1 MTKLFKRRLI
11 ARTAS
16 DSVIH
21 NLERRLCLSAV
32 LASNVT
38 GASAAGDAFID
49 SKGVLQID
57 GTNQPD
63 VVDVSYNFEFSVG
76 SSNQLE
82 VDGTV
87 TAKINGS
94 TYTFDSAK
102 VKQIAVNGYEGNDSI
117 DIPGGEE
124 NNFGLPTPVNVVV
137 NDGGGNDSINV
148 DTEED
153 GFSNI
158 SQAIAPTSSVTVLN
172 GDDNI
177 FVGGSTGSSVT
188 AGNGNDTISGSA
200 SYDDLQVTVKAGNG
214 NDEIDG
220 VSPGIANL
228 EMYAQLGSGQDTL
241 NNADDPDIGVFGYTS
256 NGQSASATYS
266 LDDPTNGNFDL
277 TGIVTNAGKPLKGA
291 TVYLDINDDGKL
303 DTGDISTTTVANG
316 TYRLS
321 YTPPENDNQTYRV
334 SVIAPAGLTAYPLS
348 YGVQPAVG
356 VGYLN
361 QNFALATPSVAHPVQ
376 FGTSGSYR
384 GLGNVAA
391 NAVDGNLNTFFDG
404 PDASGDFVALDYG
417 SPVRVTQIKF
427 APRATLATRMVGG
440 MFQASNTPD
449 FSSAVTLYTIT
460 STPVTGKLTTVAI
473 NNAGAYRYVRYIGPA
488 NGYCDIAEMQFGVVS
503 KLTGKTIR
511 HRRFLSQPWHHHR
524 QCRRW
529 QPDLLLRRSRR
540 HRRLGRPRS
549 RLGQDRDPG
558 GLRPPIRLGQPHARR
573 RNTSQQL
580 RHLLNRRGH
589 AADHQVHTR
598 HGCVDNAVAEQH
610 QGLSLLPIPGPGQQL
625 LRYRRVGI

>member
-1 MTKLFKRRLI
+1 LKRRLV

-38 GASAAGDAFID
+38 SASAAGDAFID

-94 TYTFDSAK
+94 TYTFNSAK

-117 DIPGGEE
+117 DISGGEE
-124 NNFGLPTPVNVVV
+124 NNFGLPTPVDVVV

-200 SYDDLQVTVKAGNG
+200 SGDDLQVTVTAGNG
-214 NDEIDG
+214 NDDIDG
-220 VSPGIANL
+220 VSAGNANL
-228 EMYAQLGSGQDTL
+228 EMYAQLGSGQDIL
-241 NNADDPDIGVFGYTS
+241 NNGDDPDIGVYGSTTG
-256 NGQSASATYS
+256 GQSAYATQGS
-266 LDDPTNGNFDL
+266 LAFAGT
-277 TGIVTNAGKPLKGA
+277 VTNAGKPVKGA
-291 TVYLDINDDGKL
+291 TVYLDMNNDGKL
-303 DTGDISTTTVANG
+303 DSGDISTSTDANG
-316 TYRLS
+316 NYQLTISADEVPDYDI
-321 YTPPENDNQTYRV
+321 YTV
-334 SVIAPAGLTAYPLS
+334 SLLLPAGLTAYPQGYFQQL
-348 YGVQPAVG
+348 GTG
-356 VGYLN
+356 IGYLN
-361 QNFALATPSVAHPVQ
+361 DNFALATPSVAHPVL
-376 FGTSGSYR
+376 FGTSGSYH

-460 STPVTGKLTTVAI
+460 AAPVTGKLTTVAI

-511 HRRFLSQPWHHHR
+511 HRRFLSQPRRDHR

-529 QPDLLLRRSRR
+529 QPDHLLRRSRR

-573 RNTSQQL
+573 RNKSQQL